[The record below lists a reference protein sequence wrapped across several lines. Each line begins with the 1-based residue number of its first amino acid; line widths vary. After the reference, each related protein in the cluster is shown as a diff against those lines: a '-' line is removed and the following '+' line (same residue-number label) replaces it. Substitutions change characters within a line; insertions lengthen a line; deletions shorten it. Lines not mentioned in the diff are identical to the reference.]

1 VVGRGRASLVAVDVK
16 FFFCRALLCQ
26 WVFSFA
32 LVNSCCLCVCVCV
45 CVAVVASRFDER
57 LFPLWSDCMKLRDV
71 SLLEDC
77 RRHLIALRAAVSCV
91 TSILNVCLF
100 VAVPPPFPCV
110 VCLDG
115 KEEHGRVPFP

>member
-1 VVGRGRASLVAVDVK
+1 M
-16 FFFCRALLCQ
+16 
-26 WVFSFA
+26 
-32 LVNSCCLCVCVCV
+32 CV

-77 RRHLIALRAAVSCV
+77 RRHLIALRAVVSCV
-91 TSILNVCLF
+91 TSILDVCLF
-100 VAVPPPFPCV
+100 VAVSPPFPCV

-115 KEEHGRVPFP
+115 KEEHGRVPFPRCCNMFCDFLVAEGSLYMGIANL

>member
-26 WVFSFA
+26 WCCFFA
-32 LVNSCCLCVCVCV
+32 LVSSCCLCV

-77 RRHLIALRAAVSCV
+77 RRHLIALRA
-91 TSILNVCLF
+91 
-100 VAVPPPFPCV
+100 VPGIC
-110 VCLDG
+110 
-115 KEEHGRVPFP
+115 